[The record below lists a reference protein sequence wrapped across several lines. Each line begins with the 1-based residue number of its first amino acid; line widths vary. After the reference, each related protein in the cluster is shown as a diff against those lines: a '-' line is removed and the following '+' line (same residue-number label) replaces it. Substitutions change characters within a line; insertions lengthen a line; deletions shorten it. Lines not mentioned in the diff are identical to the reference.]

1 MTAAKAYSDFNKE
14 WETFGLHINTPQT
27 IWDVKKEEIPQYI
40 AEFGGQGVIKVPYSN
55 SGQGV
60 FTIVSERE
68 LEEFM
73 KLEFPY
79 DRFVVQ
85 SLIGNYNWSS
95 ETSTGKLYHVGTIPN
110 AKGRTFVADLRMMVS
125 STENGILPLCTY
137 ARRAKLPLEDNWTS
151 DASSWDM
158 LGTNLS
164 FKLPSGEWDSDTHR
178 LLLMDRRDFNKL
190 GIGLDDLIEAYIQT
204 VLSTVAID
212 KMAESLVSPHG
223 ELNRAKFKLVNDDQG
238 LMNEILNF

>member
-1 MTAAKAYSDFNKE
+1 
-14 WETFGLHINTPQT
+14 
-27 IWDVKKEEIPQYI
+27 
-40 AEFGGQGVIKVPYSN
+40 
-55 SGQGV
+55 
-60 FTIVSERE
+60 
-68 LEEFM
+68 
-73 KLEFPY
+73 
-79 DRFVVQ
+79 
-85 SLIGNYNWSS
+85 
-95 ETSTGKLYHVGTIPN
+95 VGTIPN

-125 STENGILPLCTY
+125 STEEGILPLCTY
-137 ARRAKLPLEDNWTS
+137 ARRAKLPLEDDWTS

-178 LLLMDRRDFNKL
+178 LILMDRRDFNKL

-212 KMAESLVSPHG
+212 KMAESLLSSQG
-223 ELNRAKFKLVNDDQG
+223 ELNRAKFKIVNDDQG